1 MESVVASF
9 EAASIALARREF
21 PQVLLLHANELNA
34 DLMPELLAMF
44 RPRGYTFVTLE
55 EALADEAE
63 DCPRVF
69 R

>member
-9 EAASIALARREF
+9 EDAAVALAGREF

-44 RPRGYTFVTLE
+44 RRRGYTSPEPDPPNWVT
-55 EALADEAE
+55 EAWSQ
-63 DCPRVF
+63 R
-69 R
+69 